1 MAHIVVSFKIFPTA
15 TDVDFRELQGQIEQS
30 LPQNARI
37 CADYSTEPIAF
48 GINALITHVEIPEEE
63 TGIINVV
70 EENIERIPNVSRIQT
85 IMVRRT
91 R

>member
-1 MAHIVVSFKIFPTA
+1 MAHVVVSFKIFPTA
-15 TDVDFRELQGQIEQS
+15 TDVDLRKLQEQIGKS

-37 CADYSTEPIAF
+37 YADYQTEPIAF
-48 GINALITHVEIPEEE
+48 GINALIIHVEIPEEE
-63 TGIINVV
+63 TGVVNVV